1 MRIRCS
7 NTHNCPGYKATALS
21 LILKDRLAYLPCIQL
36 SDKYLWSASHV
47 PGILLGTHRQ
57 TVSPLH
63 SLAWVMCRLQIR
75 SLRTKGMGMVSDG
88 VGVWSRGCSV
98 SSHTVSCV
106 DFQGHR
112 DGETQFLA
120 SRSCHF
126 SGETEREKADGV
138 VETGMEAC
146 RGRWRLRP
154 GST

>member
-1 MRIRCS
+1 M
-7 NTHNCPGYKATALS
+7 
-21 LILKDRLAYLPCIQL
+21 
-36 SDKYLWSASHV
+36 
-47 PGILLGTHRQ
+47 
-57 TVSPLH
+57 
-63 SLAWVMCRLQIR
+63 
-75 SLRTKGMGMVSDG
+75 
-88 VGVWSRGCSV
+88 

-112 DGETQFLA
+112 EMERPRPA

-154 GST
+154 GLYSDSKAIPLPFSFSLPNPMGNQQSMVLACQVRNGYIHAILFLVT